1 MTDPRTPARGA
12 QDDPGRPGPDTPE
25 SHETAPP
32 GSESPAGGAQAAIA
46 AYARAS
52 LASVRPERDWFR
64 AAVTKLEAAGQRIVQ
79 TQHPAGDAAWWRVL
93 DWRTGERLAE
103 VAGGQDDYEASWQPG
118 WTDTDLIGSWI
129 EHLATDGTPGAD
141 WPDALPPPP
150 DVADLTGRPRD
161 RLDLEPA
168 SLAAL
173 LEDAIETWA
182 LDPHGGRTAEVA
194 ELTGWTQDQVLACAG
209 SYLTMT
215 GEKFMAL
222 GGETSPG
229 GRS

>member
-1 MTDPRTPARGA
+1 MTGPRTSASGA
-12 QDDPGRPGPDTPE
+12 QDDPGQPGPATPDD
-25 SHETAPP
+25 HTAAPP
-32 GSESPAGGAQAAIA
+32 GAAGPAGGAQAAIA
-46 AYARAS
+46 AYARAC

-64 AAVTKLEAAGQRIVQ
+64 AAVTKLEAAGERIVQ
-79 TQHPAGDAAWWRVL
+79 TEQPAGDATWWRVL

-103 VAGGQDDYEASWQPG
+103 VAGGHDDYDAAWQPG
-118 WTDTDLIGSWI
+118 WTDTAWIGSWI
-129 EHLATDGTPGAD
+129 ERLATDGTPAPD

-150 DVADLTGRPRD
+150 DPADLTGRPRG

-173 LEDAIETWA
+173 LEDTIETWA
-182 LDPHGGRTAEVA
+182 LDPYAGRTAEVA
-194 ELTGWTQDQVLACAG
+194 ELAGWTQDQVLACAG

-222 GGETSPG
+222 GGET
-229 GRS
+229 